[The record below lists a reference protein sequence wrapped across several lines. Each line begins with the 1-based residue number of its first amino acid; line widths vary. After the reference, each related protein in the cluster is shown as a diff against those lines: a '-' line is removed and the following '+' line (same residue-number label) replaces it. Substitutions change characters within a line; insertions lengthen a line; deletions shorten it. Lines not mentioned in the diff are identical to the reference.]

1 MRGVGAIPKL
11 PDRKLVAAATRQGLR
26 QAGAALSR
34 AVHPFG
40 RRAPQ
45 RLIIAP
51 QDLRT
56 SDPTIAAEIYAGHLK
71 FAGKLLETHG
81 RSPFD
86 MAAPSDAF
94 AAELHGFSW
103 LRHLRAAD
111 TALAGA
117 NARALVADWIAASR
131 RNLSGVAARP
141 EVAARRL
148 ISWLSQTPLLLDGS
162 DTVFYKTFVRM
173 ASQEARRLERSLQA
187 QPPNETRLLL
197 QMALMHYAL
206 SAIEDDGVIRGA
218 ATRLCDLLDA
228 QVLPD
233 GGHASR
239 NPAVV
244 IQVLLDLLPLKL
256 AFISRRIQT
265 PKAIMSALD
274 RMIPMLRMMRHGDGS
289 VALFNGM
296 GATRAD
302 LVAAILA
309 QDDIMPAPPL
319 QATHAGYQRAEAADS
334 VLLVDAGAPPPP
346 PLAHRMHAAP
356 ASFEFSAENCRLVV
370 NCGAPPLNRMELL
383 PFARVTAAHST
394 LVVGDETIGRFA
406 SPTIASGSLGQ
417 QYVGGASLV
426 EARRADSPGGT
437 LIFVSHN
444 GYARRF
450 KLVHDRK
457 LALSADGLRLAGE
470 DVLKPAKGAMPAL
483 PYTLR
488 FHLHPSVSVSLA
500 EDKRT
505 AYLMAPNRSVWEFEA
520 GGTTL
525 VLEESIFFA
534 SPEGARRTS
543 QITVAAATDLQPS
556 IAWSFRKSQNS

>member
-1 MRGVGAIPKL
+1 
-11 PDRKLVAAATRQGLR
+11 
-26 QAGAALSR
+26 
-34 AVHPFG
+34 
-40 RRAPQ
+40 
-45 RLIIAP
+45 
-51 QDLRT
+51 
-56 SDPTIAAEIYAGHLK
+56 
-71 FAGKLLETHG
+71 
-81 RSPFD
+81 
-86 MAAPSDAF
+86 
-94 AAELHGFSW
+94 
-103 LRHLRAAD
+103 
-111 TALAGA
+111 
-117 NARALVADWIAASR
+117 
-131 RNLSGVAARP
+131 
-141 EVAARRL
+141 
-148 ISWLSQTPLLLDGS
+148 
-162 DTVFYKTFVRM
+162 
-173 ASQEARRLERSLQA
+173 
-187 QPPNETRLLL
+187 
-197 QMALMHYAL
+197 
-206 SAIEDDGVIRGA
+206 
-218 ATRLCDLLDA
+218 
-228 QVLPD
+228 
-233 GGHASR
+233 
-239 NPAVV
+239 
-244 IQVLLDLLPLKL
+244 
-256 AFISRRIQT
+256 
-265 PKAIMSALD
+265 
-274 RMIPMLRMMRHGDGS
+274 
-289 VALFNGM
+289 LFNGM

-309 QDDIMPAPPL
+309 QDDIMSAPPL